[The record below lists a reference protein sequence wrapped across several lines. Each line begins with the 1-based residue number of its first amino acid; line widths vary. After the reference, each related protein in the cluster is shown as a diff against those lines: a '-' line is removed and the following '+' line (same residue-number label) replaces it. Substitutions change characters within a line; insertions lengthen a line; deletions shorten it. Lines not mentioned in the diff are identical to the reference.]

1 MNSNEKI
8 ASEGSNSIFI
18 NKKFLFGNV
27 EGFLAVVGTFVIVF
41 DKFVNVIYSLKCER
55 YYSIPR
61 EYFAVDTSYS
71 FAGAVFLI
79 VLICYMIFAYKNPLV
94 GNEGNDGSWIG
105 GLKSFYLLFL
115 GLVYACFNTNNFLML
130 VMKYNVFSED
140 SIILVGVITFLIFVL
155 GIIMFLGKGILATIG
170 VVAYFVILVC
180 TIWSCF
186 DYSICDKRNYEFAKI
201 DGIEYVVL
209 SKKEGS
215 LVLVE
220 VQGEDNELGSHYVF
234 CVDKYLL
241 FNKNEVVLEWQNL
254 YNEPEIKKAISKHE

>member
-1 MNSNEKI
+1 
-8 ASEGSNSIFI
+8 
-18 NKKFLFGNV
+18 
-27 EGFLAVVGTFVIVF
+27 
-41 DKFVNVIYSLKCER
+41 
-55 YYSIPR
+55 
-61 EYFAVDTSYS
+61 
-71 FAGAVFLI
+71 
-79 VLICYMIFAYKNPLV
+79 
-94 GNEGNDGSWIG
+94 
-105 GLKSFYLLFL
+105 
-115 GLVYACFNTNNFLML
+115 
-130 VMKYNVFSED
+130 
-140 SIILVGVITFLIFVL
+140 
-155 GIIMFLGKGILATIG
+155 MFLGKGILATIG

-241 FNKNEVVLEWQNL
+241 FNKNEVVLEWKNL
-254 YNEPEIKKAISKHE
+254 YNEPEIKKLYLNTNSMIRLLPSEFLVKMINCIEYKKLLTHS